1 LKVENRGVELLI
13 ARMKAHPEEF
23 SIYNNK
29 HQDDASR
36 RWSWIINEVLQNNP
50 QTGSLRF
57 LSKDDHLALKN
68 SLLKA
73 QGESFT
79 RYIMSQLLC
88 DNEKDSRQ

>member
-1 LKVENRGVELLI
+1 MELLI

-23 SIYNNK
+23 SIYNNNNK
-29 HQDDASR
+29 HQDDSAR
-36 RWSWIINEVLQNNP
+36 RWSWIINEVLQNEP
-50 QTGSLRF
+50 QTGGLRF

-88 DNEKDSRQ
+88 DNEKDNRQ